1 MQRMAAPLG
10 EQDNWATDRPVK
22 VAGSMDDGLTDVAG
36 LVAIDN
42 ESKVGFEKSADV
54 FAGAMAARVCQ
65 HKERKKVCVSRE
77 RAGVIEGQICITY
90 HQTTHIKVHH
100 QHSA

>member
-22 VAGSMDDGLTDVAG
+22 VSGSMDDGLTDVAG
-36 LVAIDN
+36 LVATEN
-42 ESKVGFEKSADV
+42 ESKVSFEKSADV

-65 HKERKKVCVSRE
+65 HKEREKVCL
-77 RAGVIEGQICITY
+77 IEGQISVTY

-100 QHSA
+100 QYSA